1 MKNEPQLR
9 LEVITP
15 GGVVFR
21 DEVEYVEAPGVLGYF
36 GVLPGHAPFLGQIRT
51 GHLRYRKEAAEHFLA
66 VNWGF
71 LEVLDDEVIVL
82 AETAER
88 PEDIDLKRAAG
99 SLRRA
104 RERLGEF
111 GAAYDVERGQQA
123 IARAEARIE
132 AAAEDA
138 KAGAEEEEAPHPTRR
153 REDGDAGP
161 EPPRE

>member
-1 MKNEPQLR
+1 MTNESSLR

-21 DEVEYVEAPGVLGYF
+21 DEVDYVEAPGVLGYF
-36 GVLPGHAPFLGQIRT
+36 GVLPGHAPFLSQIRT

-88 PEDIDLKRAAG
+88 PEDIDLKRAAT
-99 SLRRA
+99 SLKRA

-132 AAAEDA
+132 AAAEEA
-138 KAGAEEEEAPHPTRR
+138 KAGAEEEEAVQPTA
-153 REDGDAGP
+153 REDDSEA
-161 EPPRE
+161 PRE

>member
-1 MKNEPQLR
+1 MKNENRLR

-21 DEVEYVEAPGVLGYF
+21 DEVEYVEAPGALGYF

-51 GHLRYRKEAAEHFLA
+51 GRLRYRKEEADHFLA
-66 VNWGF
+66 VHWGF

-99 SLRRA
+99 SLKRA
-104 RERLGEF
+104 RERHGEF
-111 GAAYDVERGQQA
+111 GAAYDVDRGQQA

-132 AAAEDA
+132 AAAEEA
-138 KAGAEEEEAPHPTRR
+138 KAGAEEEEAAYPTSR
-153 REDGDAGP
+153 REDGEDGR
-161 EPPRE
+161 EPTRE